1 MKGDAEKKKKKEGEE
16 GEEGGEPKEPKKILY
31 FKEKDFIKR
40 IPSSKF
46 YQDKMVETLVLS
58 NINPNL
64 KTYFICY
71 GFIYRCGKDLFYDYF
86 KISWPKIPGKSSF
99 IGKGKNIIPTI
110 HIKDLV
116 SLVPKVIEKKQ
127 RINIFLQLIIIKIG
141 I

>member
-1 MKGDAEKKKKKEGEE
+1 MMRRRRKKKEGEE

-64 KTYFICY
+64 KTYIICY
-71 GFIYRCGKDLFYDYF
+71 GLYILMWERFIL
-86 KISWPKIPGKSSF
+86 
-99 IGKGKNIIPTI
+99 
-110 HIKDLV
+110 
-116 SLVPKVIEKKQ
+116 
-127 RINIFLQLIIIKIG
+127 
-141 I
+141 